1 MVLVVGV
8 DLVECDCV
16 CFCVLVVVFDIC
28 VQVVFQVVVQLC
40 SGGFDI
46 ELGYG
51 VGVGWYCLGGSFFR
65 YVCFLCVMVVGELG
79 V

>member
-1 MVLVVGV
+1 M
-8 DLVECDCV
+8 
-16 CFCVLVVVFDIC
+16 
-28 VQVVFQVVVQLC
+28 C